1 MAAKKSSTSVS
12 KKSRAG
18 QRLSPAAKAAYG
30 DIKQGIKHVEKS
42 ISEVQRGLRK
52 AEKAIAADA
61 SARIRALRKEGK
73 AELNALQAKRKEAT
87 RLMKNLAAAAEGSW
101 NDIQKG
107 AEQALTDAKSTAGRI
122 ADRIRS
128 ALDR

>member
-1 MAAKKSSTSVS
+1 MAAKKSSTSAS

-128 ALDR
+128 ALNR